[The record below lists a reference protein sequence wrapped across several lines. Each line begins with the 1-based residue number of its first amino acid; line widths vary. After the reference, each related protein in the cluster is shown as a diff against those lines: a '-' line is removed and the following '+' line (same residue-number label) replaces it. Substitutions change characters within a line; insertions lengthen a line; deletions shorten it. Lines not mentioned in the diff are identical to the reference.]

1 MKSIKNFKRDRPT
14 IGVLAGWSI
23 PEGSRPDQYRGLV
36 VKGIQSAA
44 RNRQCNLL
52 LSWGIRRIYQ
62 IDQFY
67 SCWPDVAPETDFVP
81 VGPWNT
87 DGLIVFA
94 PLGNQKQSAY
104 LQQLIA
110 QGFPVLFIASGE
122 DGPNVA
128 VNNKLGIHQA
138 VSHLAEHGHR
148 RIAFLGGR
156 PEDKGDSTARLQAYH
171 SAVTEHG
178 LEVDPKLVV
187 WGWYDFT
194 EGYKTMR
201 ELIRSGVKFTAVV
214 ASNDASATGA
224 MRAIQEAGLKI
235 PQDIAIIGFD
245 DQPGAIAQVPP
256 LTSVHVPLTL
266 IGEQAVLLMVEHIQ
280 GLAALE
286 SIEVSPRL
294 VKRQSCGCIPA
305 AVFSAADGGSSDKI
319 ITVNGSAKLDIHEIQ
334 GQIVTKMLIAL
345 PTELRLPSGPQ
356 IRKTA
361 TLLVEAFYTS
371 LKQNDP
377 THFQTAF
384 LESIHALE
392 IADASIDYWQEMISI
407 LRREVLQLPLFI
419 KTSKTRQLAE
429 NMLHQARAVI
439 GESAQRQDQRHQ
451 YLRDLDSQALNSV
464 TAQVSVALS
473 DAQLIELLNI
483 HLPEIGIRHVK
494 LMFFE
499 AEQEDP
505 VAWSVVPSPLE
516 DKSLDTRFRSREF
529 PPPGLYEPAEVLN
542 LILLPLVFQSEVL
555 GYAAFDANDIG
566 ACTVVATQLAA
577 TIKVSRLHA
586 QVVELSL
593 TDPLTSLH
601 NRRYLDLF
609 LANEISRGHRFSHEL
624 SVIMIDI
631 DYFKDYNDRFGH
643 PAGDEA
649 LRQVAQ
655 CLSNDRRASDVVTR
669 IGGEEFAIVLPETD
683 INGALK
689 CAEKLLTSVAAISNL
704 NRSITVSMGI
714 AVLSEDI
721 YKPEILLQQAD
732 QALYEAKKTGRNRI
746 CIYKEKITNG

>member
-1 MKSIKNFKRDRPT
+1 MKNIQNFKRDRPT

-36 VKGIQSAA
+36 VRGIQSAA
-44 RNRQCNLL
+44 HNRQCHLL

-62 IDQFY
+62 IDRFY

-122 DGPNVA
+122 DGPRVA
-128 VNNKLGIHQA
+128 VNNKLGIQQA
-138 VSHLAEHGHR
+138 VSHLASHGHR

-156 PEDKGDSTARLQAYH
+156 PADPGDSAARLQSYH

-178 LEVDPKLVV
+178 LEVDPRLVV

-201 ELIRSGVKFTAVV
+201 ELIRSDVKFTAVV

-245 DQPGAIAQVPP
+245 DEPGAIAQVPP
-256 LTSVHVPLTL
+256 LTTVHVPLTL
-266 IGEQAVLLMVEHIQ
+266 IGEQAVLLMAEHLQ
-280 GLAALE
+280 GLGALE
-286 SIEVSPRL
+286 SLEVSPRL
-294 VKRQSCGCIPA
+294 VKRQSCGCIPD
-305 AVFSAADGGSSDKI
+305 AVFSAADGGSSDNI
-319 ITVNGSAKLDIHEIQ
+319 TTVNGSAKLDIQEIQ
-334 GQIVTKMLIAL
+334 GQIVTKMLTAL
-345 PTELRLPSGPQ
+345 PSELRLPSGKQ
-356 IRKTA
+356 IRKSCTM
-361 TLLVEAFYTS
+361 LVDAFYTS
-371 LKQNDP
+371 LEDDDP
-377 THFQTAF
+377 TYFQTAF

-407 LRREVLQLPLFI
+407 LRREMLQLPLLR
-419 KTSKTRQLAE
+419 KEGKTRQLAE

-451 YLRDLDSQALNSV
+451 YLRDLESQALYSV
-464 TAQVSVALS
+464 TAQLSVALS
-473 DAQLIELLNI
+473 DAQLVELLNT
-483 HLPEIGIRHVK
+483 HLPGIGIRHAR

-505 VAWSVVPSPLE
+505 VAWSVVPGVSE
-516 DKSLDTRFRSREF
+516 DRSLDTRFRSREF
-529 PPPGLYEPAEVLN
+529 PPPGLYKPDEVLN
-542 LILLPLVFQSEVL
+542 LILLPLVFQNEVL
-555 GYAAFDANDIG
+555 GYAAFDASDIG
-566 ACTVVATQLAA
+566 ACIVVATQLAA

-609 LANEISRGHRFSHEL
+609 LTNEIARGHRFSHEL
-624 SVIMIDI
+624 SVILIDI
-631 DYFKDYNDRFGH
+631 DYF
-643 PAGDEA
+643 
-649 LRQVAQ
+649 L
-655 CLSNDRRASDVVTR
+655 VTR
-669 IGGEEFAIVLPETD
+669 QFH
-683 INGALK
+683 K
-689 CAEKLLTSVAAISNL
+689 
-704 NRSITVSMGI
+704 
-714 AVLSEDI
+714 
-721 YKPEILLQQAD
+721 
-732 QALYEAKKTGRNRI
+732 
-746 CIYKEKITNG
+746 